1 MAIRIGTQG
10 VDTVTGTA
18 SDDYLFGLQGDDTL
32 YGRGGADILH
42 GESGN
47 DFLHG
52 GGGDDTA
59 VFDTSTDV
67 IVDLGGY
74 AYADSWGLGLDYL
87 TGVENVTTGNGDD
100 QITGNGSANVLKGR
114 NGDNE
119 IDGYSGDD
127 VLLGGS
133 GIDDLDGGPGDD
145 LLSAAGGDDWL
156 LGDAGDDVLVGGSGD
171 DELNGDDWSSDAGPG
186 VDLLTG
192 GDGADT
198 FAFHAGQS
206 GVRLG
211 QRDVVSDFSAA
222 AGDKVRLHGF
232 GDLEF
237 VGTEAFSA
245 ADQVRYVQ
253 RAAVTFVQVSTEAD
267 AAVEMAIELT
277 GSHALHA
284 GDFFIF

>member
-67 IVDLGGY
+67 IVDLGSY

-133 GIDDLDGGPGDD
+133 GIDDLDGGPG
-145 LLSAAGGDDWL
+145 
-156 LGDAGDDVLVGGSGD
+156 
-171 DELNGDDWSSDAGPG
+171 

-222 AGDKVRLHGF
+222 AGDKIRLHGF

-253 RAAVTFVQVSTEAD
+253 RAAVTFVQVSTDAD